1 VTIVTGW
8 SVVCGRGRNSAWKRS
23 SNAMQNPKIKSAD
36 HGQFSLRDRRFVKS
50 KPYLIVMPA

>member
-1 VTIVTGW
+1 
-8 SVVCGRGRNSAWKRS
+8 
-23 SNAMQNPKIKSAD
+23 MQNPKIKSAD